1 MRGYWLIV
9 HTSSSKKKIVHTSI
23 YNKFSQK
30 SALKQV
36 KLVIPF
42 QFQRLFVS
50 FGLHLPTYGQIII
63 NMTSPTD
70 AYALWLRET
79 NKNVK
84 VRAK

>member
-9 HTSSSKKKIVHTSI
+9 HTSSSSSQKKKCSHI
-23 YNKFSQK
+23 YNKFSHE

-36 KLVIPF
+36 KLVIAF

-50 FGLHLPTYGQIII
+50 FGLHLPTYGHIII

-70 AYALWLRET
+70 VYALRL
-79 NKNVK
+79 
-84 VRAK
+84 